1 VSILGSELNVIAMAG
16 ECTHYHDRVYMELFS
31 AFKKWMD
38 DEIARRAAKLC
49 RRSLAKERAPTERV
63 RFSKAHANGEAPS
76 ARVHETIKRTGILV
90 EEGGVFTVK
99 HFYPGMQYSL

>member
-63 RFSKAHANGEAPS
+63 RFSKA